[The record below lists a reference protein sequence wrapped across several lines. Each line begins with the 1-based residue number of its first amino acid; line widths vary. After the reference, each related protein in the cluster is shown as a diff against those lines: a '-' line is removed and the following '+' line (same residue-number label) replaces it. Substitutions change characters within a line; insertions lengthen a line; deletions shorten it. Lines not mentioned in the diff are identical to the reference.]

1 MCKTLR
7 EEVKCM
13 GVLPN
18 IMVNALVLASM
29 YILASLGFAFIFN
42 MLGSVNLAH
51 GAFYMLA
58 AYITYYLCAKAGLN
72 NWLAM
77 LLAAVVLAG
86 IGILMERFVFR
97 PFQTEFDRVV
107 MVSVALMTML
117 QQLAVQ
123 VSGSQT
129 ISIPSYGSGSID
141 LGFMMLTN
149 EKLITFGVGVI
160 LLIVTLFIVYR
171 TKLGMQMEA
180 ISQDRLGAALQGI
193 PVNKVSMLVCALGF
207 ALAAV
212 AGSMMGAYQQVSSN
226 MGDNINVRILMLVM
240 LAGAG
245 SMNGILITG
254 FLMAVL
260 DSVCP
265 IIWDSYTASA
275 IACSAVV
282 VLLLIRPKGFFGHEM

>member
-1 MCKTLR
+1 
-7 EEVKCM
+7 M
-13 GVLPN
+13 GVIPN
-18 IMVNALVLASM
+18 ILVNTLVLASM

-72 NWLAM
+72 NWVAM
-77 LLAAVVLAG
+77 LLAAIVLAG
-86 IGILMERFVFR
+86 IGVLMERFVFR

-129 ISIPSYGSGSID
+129 ISIPAYGNGNIN
-141 LGFMMLTN
+141 LGFTMLTN
-149 EKLITFGVGVI
+149 EKLITFVVGVI
-160 LLIVTLFIVYR
+160 LLIITLIIVYR

-193 PVNKVSMLVCALGF
+193 QVNKVAALVCALGF

-254 FLMAVL
+254 CLMALL

-265 IIWDSYTASA
+265 IIWDSYTASS

-282 VLLLIRPKGFFGHEM
+282 ILLLIKPKGFFGHEM

>member
-1 MCKTLR
+1 MLIMN
-7 EEVKCM
+7 VI
-13 GVLPN
+13 PN
-18 IMVNALVLASM
+18 VAVNTLVLASM

-51 GAFYMLA
+51 GAFYMTA
-58 AYITYYLCAKAGLN
+58 AYITYYLCSRLGMN

-77 LLAAVVLAG
+77 LLSTVVLALV
-86 IGILMERFVFR
+86 GILMERFCFR
-97 PFQTEFDRVV
+97 PFQKEFDRVV
-107 MVSVALMTML
+107 MVSVAIMTML

-123 VSGSQT
+123 ISGSQT
-129 ISIPSYGSGSID
+129 ISIPAYASGSVD
-141 LGFMMLTN
+141 MGFMVVTS
-149 EKLITFGVGVI
+149 EKLVTFAVGAV
-160 LLIVTLFIVYR
+160 LLIATLFMVYR

-180 ISQDRLGAALQGI
+180 LSQDRMGAALQGI
-193 PVNKVSMLVCALGF
+193 PVNKVSALVCGLGF
-207 ALAAV
+207 AFAAV

-254 FLMAVL
+254 FLMALL
-260 DSVCP
+260 DSICP
-265 IIWDSYTASA
+265 IIWDSYTASS

-282 VLLLIRPKGFFGHEM
+282 VLLLIKPKGFFGHEM

>member
-1 MCKTLR
+1 MLIMN
-7 EEVKCM
+7 VI
-13 GVLPN
+13 PN
-18 IMVNALVLASM
+18 VAVNTLVLASM

-51 GAFYMLA
+51 GAFYMTA
-58 AYITYYLCAKAGLN
+58 AYITYYLCSRLGMN

-77 LLAAVVLAG
+77 LLSTVVLALV
-86 IGILMERFVFR
+86 GILMERFCFR
-97 PFQTEFDRVV
+97 PFQKEFDRVV
-107 MVSVALMTML
+107 MVSVAIMTML

-123 VSGSQT
+123 ISGSQT
-129 ISIPSYGSGSID
+129 ISIPAYASGSVD
-141 LGFMMLTN
+141 MGFMVVTG
-149 EKLITFGVGVI
+149 EKLVTFAVGAV
-160 LLIVTLFIVYR
+160 LLVVTLFMVYR

-180 ISQDRLGAALQGI
+180 LSQDRMGAALQGI
-193 PVNKVSMLVCALGF
+193 PVNKVSALVCGLGF
-207 ALAAV
+207 AFAAV

-254 FLMAVL
+254 FLMALL
-260 DSVCP
+260 DSICP
-265 IIWDSYTASA
+265 IIWDSYTASS

-282 VLLLIRPKGFFGHEM
+282 VLLLMNPKGFFGHEM

>member
-1 MCKTLR
+1 MLIMN
-7 EEVKCM
+7 VI
-13 GVLPN
+13 PN
-18 IMVNALVLASM
+18 VAVNTLVLASM

-51 GAFYMLA
+51 GAFYMTA
-58 AYITYYLCAKAGLN
+58 AYITYYLCSRLGMN

-77 LLAAVVLAG
+77 LLSTVVLALVG
-86 IGILMERFVFR
+86 IVMERFCFR
-97 PFQTEFDRVV
+97 PFQKEFDRVV
-107 MVSVALMTML
+107 MVSVAIMTML

-123 VSGSQT
+123 ISGSQT
-129 ISIPSYGSGSID
+129 ISIPAYASGSVD
-141 LGFMMLTN
+141 MGFMVVTG
-149 EKLITFGVGVI
+149 EKLVTFAVGAV
-160 LLIVTLFIVYR
+160 LLIATLFMVYR

-180 ISQDRLGAALQGI
+180 LSQDRMGAALQGI
-193 PVNKVSMLVCALGF
+193 PVNRVSALVCGLGF
-207 ALAAV
+207 AFAAV

-254 FLMAVL
+254 FLMALL
-260 DSVCP
+260 DSICP
-265 IIWDSYTASA
+265 IIWDSYTASS

-282 VLLLIRPKGFFGHEM
+282 VLLLMKPKGFFGHEM

>member
-1 MCKTLR
+1 
-7 EEVKCM
+7 M
-13 GVLPN
+13 GLIPN
-18 IMVNALVLASM
+18 IVVNTLVLASM

-58 AYITYYLCAKAGLN
+58 AYITYYLCAKAGMN

-77 LLAAVVLAG
+77 LLSAVILAALGV
-86 IGILMERFVFR
+86 LMERFVFR
-97 PFQTEFDRVV
+97 PFQKEFDRVV
-107 MVSVALMTML
+107 MVSVAIMTML

-129 ISIPSYGSGSID
+129 ISIPAYGNGSIN
-141 LGFMMLTN
+141 LGFVLLSY
-149 EKLITFGVGVI
+149 EKLITFAVGLV
-160 LLIVTLFIVYR
+160 LLIITLFMVYR

-180 ISQDRLGAALQGI
+180 ISQDRMGAALPGI
-193 PVNKVSMLVCALGF
+193 PVNKVSALVCGMGF

-254 FLMAVL
+254 FLMALL
-260 DSVCP
+260 DSICP
-265 IIWDSYTASA
+265 IIWDSYTASS

-282 VLLLIRPKGFFGHEM
+282 VLLLIKPKGFFGHEM

>member
-1 MCKTLR
+1 MLIMN
-7 EEVKCM
+7 VI
-13 GVLPN
+13 PN
-18 IMVNALVLASM
+18 VAVNTLVLASM

-51 GAFYMLA
+51 GAFYMTA
-58 AYITYYLCAKAGLN
+58 AYITYYLCSRLGMN

-77 LLAAVVLAG
+77 LLSTVVLALV
-86 IGILMERFVFR
+86 GILMERFCFR
-97 PFQTEFDRVV
+97 PFQKEFDRVV
-107 MVSVALMTML
+107 MVSVAIMTML

-123 VSGSQT
+123 ISGSQT
-129 ISIPSYGSGSID
+129 ISIPAYASGAVD
-141 LGFMMLTN
+141 MGFMTVTG
-149 EKLITFGVGVI
+149 EKLVTFAVGAV
-160 LLIVTLFIVYR
+160 LLIATLFMVYR

-180 ISQDRLGAALQGI
+180 LSQDRMGAALQGI
-193 PVNKVSMLVCALGF
+193 PVNKVSALVCGLGF
-207 ALAAV
+207 AFAAV

-254 FLMAVL
+254 LLMALL
-260 DSVCP
+260 DSICP
-265 IIWDSYTASA
+265 IIWDSYTASS

-282 VLLLIRPKGFFGHEM
+282 VLLLIKPKGFFGHEM

>member
-1 MCKTLR
+1 MLIMN
-7 EEVKCM
+7 VI
-13 GVLPN
+13 PN
-18 IMVNALVLASM
+18 VAVNTLVLASM

-51 GAFYMLA
+51 GAFYMTA
-58 AYITYYLCAKAGLN
+58 AYITYYLCSRLGMN

-77 LLAAVVLAG
+77 LLATVVLALV
-86 IGILMERFVFR
+86 GILMERFCFR
-97 PFQTEFDRVV
+97 PFQKEFDRVV
-107 MVSVALMTML
+107 MVSVAIMTML

-123 VSGSQT
+123 ISGSQT
-129 ISIPSYGSGSID
+129 ISIPAYASGSVD
-141 LGFMMLTN
+141 MGFMVVTG
-149 EKLITFGVGVI
+149 EKLVTFAVGAV
-160 LLIVTLFIVYR
+160 LLIATLFMVYR

-180 ISQDRLGAALQGI
+180 LSQDRMGAALQGI
-193 PVNKVSMLVCALGF
+193 PVNKVSALVCGLGF
-207 ALAAV
+207 AFAAV

-254 FLMAVL
+254 FLMALL
-260 DSVCP
+260 DSICP
-265 IIWDSYTASA
+265 IIWDSYTASS

-282 VLLLIRPKGFFGHEM
+282 VLLLIKPKGFFGHEM

>member
-1 MCKTLR
+1 ML
-7 EEVKCM
+7 
-13 GVLPN
+13 
-18 IMVNALVLASM
+18 IMNVIPTVAVNTLVLASM

-51 GAFYMLA
+51 GAFYMTA
-58 AYITYYLCAKAGLN
+58 AYITYYLCSRLGMN

-77 LLAAVVLAG
+77 LLSTVVLALV
-86 IGILMERFVFR
+86 GILMERFCFR
-97 PFQTEFDRVV
+97 PFQKEFDRVV
-107 MVSVALMTML
+107 MVSVAIMTML

-123 VSGSQT
+123 ISGSQT
-129 ISIPSYGSGSID
+129 ISIPAYASGSVD
-141 LGFMMLTN
+141 MGFMVVTG
-149 EKLITFGVGVI
+149 EKLVTFAVGAV
-160 LLIVTLFIVYR
+160 LLVVTLFMVYR

-180 ISQDRLGAALQGI
+180 LSQDRMGAALQGI
-193 PVNKVSMLVCALGF
+193 PVNKVSALVCGLGF
-207 ALAAV
+207 AFAAV

-254 FLMAVL
+254 FLMALL
-260 DSVCP
+260 DSICP
-265 IIWDSYTASA
+265 IIWDSYTASS

-282 VLLLIRPKGFFGHEM
+282 VLLLMKPKGFFGHEM

>member
-1 MCKTLR
+1 MFILN
-7 EEVKCM
+7 VI
-13 GVLPN
+13 PN
-18 IMVNALVLASM
+18 VAVNTLVLASM

-51 GAFYMLA
+51 GAFYMTA
-58 AYITYYLCAKAGLN
+58 AYITYYLCSRLGMN

-77 LLAAVVLAG
+77 LLSTVVLALV
-86 IGILMERFVFR
+86 GILMERFCFR
-97 PFQTEFDRVV
+97 PFQKEFDRVV
-107 MVSVALMTML
+107 MVSVAIMTML

-123 VSGSQT
+123 ISGSQT
-129 ISIPSYGSGSID
+129 ISIPAYASGSVD
-141 LGFMMLTN
+141 MGFMVVTG
-149 EKLITFGVGVI
+149 EKLVTFAVGAV
-160 LLIVTLFIVYR
+160 LLVVTLFMVYR

-180 ISQDRLGAALQGI
+180 LSQDRMGAALQGI
-193 PVNKVSMLVCALGF
+193 PVNKVSALVCGLGF
-207 ALAAV
+207 VFAAV

-254 FLMAVL
+254 FLMALL
-260 DSVCP
+260 DSICP
-265 IIWDSYTASA
+265 IIWDSYTASS

-282 VLLLIRPKGFFGHEM
+282 VLLLIKPKGFFGHEM

>member
-1 MCKTLR
+1 MLIMN
-7 EEVKCM
+7 VI
-13 GVLPN
+13 PN
-18 IMVNALVLASM
+18 VAVNTLVLASM

-51 GAFYMLA
+51 GAFYMTA
-58 AYITYYLCAKAGLN
+58 AYITYYLCSRLGMN

-77 LLAAVVLAG
+77 LLSTVALALV
-86 IGILMERFVFR
+86 GILMERFCFR
-97 PFQTEFDRVV
+97 PFQKEFDRVV
-107 MVSVALMTML
+107 MVSVAIMTML

-123 VSGSQT
+123 ISGSQT
-129 ISIPSYGSGSID
+129 ISIPAYASGSVD
-141 LGFMMLTN
+141 MGFMVVTG
-149 EKLITFGVGVI
+149 EKLVTFAVGTV
-160 LLIVTLFIVYR
+160 LLIATLFMVYR

-180 ISQDRLGAALQGI
+180 LSQDRMGAALQGI
-193 PVNKVSMLVCALGF
+193 PVNKVSALVCGLGF
-207 ALAAV
+207 AFAAV

-254 FLMAVL
+254 FLMALL
-260 DSVCP
+260 DSICP
-265 IIWDSYTASA
+265 IIWDSYTASS

-282 VLLLIRPKGFFGHEM
+282 VLLLIKPKGFFGHEM

>member
-1 MCKTLR
+1 MLIMN
-7 EEVKCM
+7 VI
-13 GVLPN
+13 PN
-18 IMVNALVLASM
+18 VAVNTLVLASM

-51 GAFYMLA
+51 GAFYMTA
-58 AYITYYLCAKAGLN
+58 AYITYYLCSRLGMN

-77 LLAAVVLAG
+77 LLSTVVLALV
-86 IGILMERFVFR
+86 GILMERFCFR
-97 PFQTEFDRVV
+97 PFQKEFDRVV
-107 MVSVALMTML
+107 MVSVAIMTML

-123 VSGSQT
+123 ISGSQT
-129 ISIPSYGSGSID
+129 ISIPTYASGSVD
-141 LGFMMLTN
+141 MGFLVVTS
-149 EKLITFGVGVI
+149 EKLVTFAVGAV
-160 LLIVTLFIVYR
+160 LLIATLFMVYR

-180 ISQDRLGAALQGI
+180 LSQDRMGAALQGI
-193 PVNKVSMLVCALGF
+193 PVNKVSALVCGLGF
-207 ALAAV
+207 AFAAV

-254 FLMAVL
+254 FLMALL
-260 DSVCP
+260 DSICP
-265 IIWDSYTASA
+265 IIWDSYTASS

-282 VLLLIRPKGFFGHEM
+282 VLLLIKPKGFFGHEM

>member
-1 MCKTLR
+1 
-7 EEVKCM
+7 M
-13 GVLPN
+13 GLLPN
-18 IMVNALVLASM
+18 IIVNTLVLASM

-77 LLAAVVLAG
+77 LLSAVILAVLG
-86 IGILMERFVFR
+86 IAMERFVFR
-97 PFQTEFDRVV
+97 PFQKEFDRVV
-107 MVSVALMTML
+107 MVSVAIMTML

-129 ISIPSYGSGSID
+129 ISIPAYGNGSIN
-141 LGFMMLTN
+141 LGFMLLTN
-149 EKLITFGVGVI
+149 EKLITFAIGAVL
-160 LLIVTLFIVYR
+160 LLITLFIVYR

-193 PVNKVSMLVCALGF
+193 QVNKVAMLVCGMGF

-245 SMNGILITG
+245 SMNGIIITG
-254 FLMAVL
+254 FLMALL

-275 IACSAVV
+275 IACSVV
-282 VLLLIRPKGFFGHEM
+282 VILLLIRPKGFFGHDV

>member
-1 MCKTLR
+1 MLIMN
-7 EEVKCM
+7 VI
-13 GVLPN
+13 PN
-18 IMVNALVLASM
+18 VAVNTLVLASM

-51 GAFYMLA
+51 GAFYMTA
-58 AYITYYLCAKAGLN
+58 AYITYYLCSRLGMN

-77 LLAAVVLAG
+77 LLSTVVLALV
-86 IGILMERFVFR
+86 GILMERFCFR
-97 PFQTEFDRVV
+97 PFQKEFDRVV
-107 MVSVALMTML
+107 MVSVAIMTML

-123 VSGSQT
+123 ISGSQT
-129 ISIPSYGSGSID
+129 ISIPAYASGSVD
-141 LGFMMLTN
+141 MGFMVVTG
-149 EKLITFGVGVI
+149 EKLVTFAVGAV
-160 LLIVTLFIVYR
+160 LLVVTLFMVYR

-180 ISQDRLGAALQGI
+180 LSQDRMGAALQGI
-193 PVNKVSMLVCALGF
+193 PVNKVSALVCGLGF
-207 ALAAV
+207 AFAAV

-254 FLMAVL
+254 FLMALL
-260 DSVCP
+260 DSICP
-265 IIWDSYTASA
+265 IIWDSYTASS

-282 VLLLIRPKGFFGHEM
+282 VLLLIKPKGFFGHEM

>member
-1 MCKTLR
+1 
-7 EEVKCM
+7 M
-13 GVLPN
+13 GVVPN
-18 IMVNALVLASM
+18 ILVNTLVLASM

-42 MLGSVNLAH
+42 MMGSVNLAH

-72 NWLAM
+72 NWVAM
-77 LLAAVVLAG
+77 LLAAVVLAV
-86 IGILMERFVFR
+86 IGVLMERFVFR

-129 ISIPSYGSGSID
+129 ISIPAYGNGNIN

-149 EKLITFGVGVI
+149 EKLITFVVGVI
-160 LLIVTLFIVYR
+160 LLIITLIIVYR

-193 PVNKVSMLVCALGF
+193 QVNKVAALVCAFGF

-254 FLMAVL
+254 CLMALL

-265 IIWDSYTASA
+265 IIWDSYTASS

-282 VLLLIRPKGFFGHEM
+282 VLLLIKPQGFFGHEM

>member
-1 MCKTLR
+1 MFIMN
-7 EEVKCM
+7 VI
-13 GVLPN
+13 PN
-18 IMVNALVLASM
+18 VAVNTLVLASM

-51 GAFYMLA
+51 GAFYMTA
-58 AYITYYLCAKAGLN
+58 AYITYYLCSRLGMN

-77 LLAAVVLAG
+77 LLSTVVLALV
-86 IGILMERFVFR
+86 GILMERFCFR
-97 PFQTEFDRVV
+97 PFQKEFDRVV
-107 MVSVALMTML
+107 MVSVAIMTML

-123 VSGSQT
+123 ISGSQT
-129 ISIPSYGSGSID
+129 ISIPAYASGSVD
-141 LGFMMLTN
+141 VGFLVITG
-149 EKLITFGVGVI
+149 EKLVTFAVGAV
-160 LLIVTLFIVYR
+160 LLVATLFMVYH

-180 ISQDRLGAALQGI
+180 LSQDRMGAALQGI
-193 PVNKVSMLVCALGF
+193 PVNKVSALVCGLGF
-207 ALAAV
+207 AFAAV

-254 FLMAVL
+254 FLMALL
-260 DSVCP
+260 DSICP
-265 IIWDSYTASA
+265 IIWDSYTASS

-282 VLLLIRPKGFFGHEM
+282 VLLLIKPKGFFGHEM

>member
-1 MCKTLR
+1 MLIMN
-7 EEVKCM
+7 VI
-13 GVLPN
+13 PN
-18 IMVNALVLASM
+18 VAVNTLVLASM

-51 GAFYMLA
+51 GAFYMTA
-58 AYITYYLCAKAGLN
+58 AYITYYLCSRLGMN

-77 LLAAVVLAG
+77 LLSTVVLALV
-86 IGILMERFVFR
+86 GILMERFCFR
-97 PFQTEFDRVV
+97 PFQKEFDRVV
-107 MVSVALMTML
+107 MVSVAIMTML

-123 VSGSQT
+123 ISGSQT
-129 ISIPSYGSGSID
+129 ISIPAYASGSVD
-141 LGFMMLTN
+141 VGFLVITG
-149 EKLITFGVGVI
+149 EKLVTFAVGAV
-160 LLIVTLFIVYR
+160 LLVATLFMVYR

-180 ISQDRLGAALQGI
+180 LSQDRMGAALQGI
-193 PVNKVSMLVCALGF
+193 PVNKVSALVCGLGF
-207 ALAAV
+207 AFAAV

-254 FLMAVL
+254 FLMALL
-260 DSVCP
+260 DSICP
-265 IIWDSYTASA
+265 IIWDSYTASS

-282 VLLLIRPKGFFGHEM
+282 VLLLIKPKGFFGHEM

>member
-1 MCKTLR
+1 
-7 EEVKCM
+7 M
-13 GVLPN
+13 GLIPN
-18 IMVNALVLASM
+18 IVVNTLVLASM

-58 AYITYYLCAKAGLN
+58 AYITYYLCAKAGMN

-77 LLAAVVLAG
+77 LLSAVILAALGV
-86 IGILMERFVFR
+86 LMERFVFR
-97 PFQTEFDRVV
+97 PFQKEFDRVV
-107 MVSVALMTML
+107 MVSVAIMTML

-129 ISIPSYGSGSID
+129 ISIPAYGNGSIN
-141 LGFMMLTN
+141 LGFMLLSN
-149 EKLITFGVGVI
+149 EKLITFAVGLV
-160 LLIVTLFIVYR
+160 LLIITLFMVYR

-180 ISQDRLGAALQGI
+180 ISQDRMGAALQGI
-193 PVNKVSMLVCALGF
+193 PVNKVSALVCGMGF

-254 FLMAVL
+254 FLMALL
-260 DSVCP
+260 DSICP
-265 IIWDSYTASA
+265 IIWDSYTASS

-282 VLLLIRPKGFFGHEM
+282 VLLLIKPKGFFGHEM

>member
-1 MCKTLR
+1 
-7 EEVKCM
+7 M
-13 GVLPN
+13 GLIPN
-18 IMVNALVLASM
+18 IAVNTLVLASM

-58 AYITYYLCAKAGLN
+58 AYITYYLCAKAGMN

-77 LLAAVVLAG
+77 LISAVILAVVG
-86 IGILMERFVFR
+86 IVMERFVFR
-97 PFQTEFDRVV
+97 PFQKEFDRVV

-129 ISIPSYGSGSID
+129 ISIPAYGNGTMD
-141 LGFMMLTN
+141 LGFMTLTN
-149 EKLITFGVGVI
+149 EKFITFLVGLI
-160 LLIVTLFIVYR
+160 LLIITLIIVYR

-193 PVNKVSMLVCALGF
+193 QVGKVSMLVCAFGF

-254 FLMAVL
+254 LLMALL
-260 DSVCP
+260 DSICP
-265 IIWDSYTASA
+265 IIWDSYTASS

-282 VLLLIRPKGFFGHEM
+282 VLLLIKPKGFFGHEM

>member
-1 MCKTLR
+1 
-7 EEVKCM
+7 M
-13 GVLPN
+13 GVIPN

-72 NWLAM
+72 NWVAM
-77 LLAAVVLAG
+77 LLAAIVLAA
-86 IGILMERFVFR
+86 IGIVMERFVFR

-129 ISIPSYGSGSID
+129 ISIPAYGNGVLD
-141 LGFMMLTN
+141 LGFMTLTN
-149 EKLITFGVGVI
+149 EKLITFLVGLI
-160 LLIVTLFIVYR
+160 LLIITLFIVYR

-193 PVNKVSMLVCALGF
+193 QVNKVAMLVCGMGF

-212 AGSMMGAYQQVSSN
+212 AGAMMGAYQQVRSN

-254 FLMAVL
+254 FLMALL

>member
-1 MCKTLR
+1 
-7 EEVKCM
+7 M

-77 LLAAVVLAG
+77 LLAAVILAAVG
-86 IGILMERFVFR
+86 VLMERFVFR
-97 PFQTEFDRVV
+97 PFQSEFDRVV

-129 ISIPSYGSGSID
+129 ISIPAYGSGSID
-141 LGFMMLTN
+141 LGFMLLTN
-149 EKLITFGVGVI
+149 EKLITFAVGLI
-160 LLIVTLFIVYR
+160 LLLVTLFIVYR

-193 PVNKVSMLVCALGF
+193 QVNKVAMLVCGMGF

-245 SMNGILITG
+245 SMNGIIITG
-254 FLMAVL
+254 FLMALL

-275 IACSAVV
+275 SACSAVV
-282 VLLLIRPKGFFGHEM
+282 ILLLIRPKGFFGHEM

>member
-1 MCKTLR
+1 
-7 EEVKCM
+7 M
-13 GVLPN
+13 GLLPN
-18 IMVNALVLASM
+18 IIVNTLVLASM

-77 LLAAVVLAG
+77 LLSAVILAALG
-86 IGILMERFVFR
+86 IAMERFVFR
-97 PFQTEFDRVV
+97 PFQKEFDRVV
-107 MVSVALMTML
+107 MVSVAIMTML

-129 ISIPSYGSGSID
+129 ISIPAYGNGSIN
-141 LGFMMLTN
+141 LGFMLLTN
-149 EKLITFGVGVI
+149 EKLITFAIGAVL
-160 LLIVTLFIVYR
+160 LLITLFIVYR

-193 PVNKVSMLVCALGF
+193 QVNKVAMLVCGMGF

-245 SMNGILITG
+245 SMNGIIITG
-254 FLMAVL
+254 FLMALL

-275 IACSAVV
+275 TACSVV
-282 VLLLIRPKGFFGHEM
+282 VILLLIRPKGFFGHDV

>member
-1 MCKTLR
+1 
-7 EEVKCM
+7 M
-13 GVLPN
+13 GLIPN
-18 IMVNALVLASM
+18 IAVNTLVLASM

-58 AYITYYLCAKAGLN
+58 AYITYYLCAKAGMN

-77 LLAAVVLAG
+77 LIAAVILAAVG
-86 IGILMERFVFR
+86 IVMERFVFR
-97 PFQTEFDRVV
+97 PFQKEFDRVV

-129 ISIPSYGSGSID
+129 ISIPAYGNGTMD
-141 LGFMMLTN
+141 LGFMTLTN
-149 EKLITFGVGVI
+149 EKFITFLVGLI
-160 LLIVTLFIVYR
+160 LLIITLIIVYR

-193 PVNKVSMLVCALGF
+193 QVGKVSMLVCAMSF

-254 FLMAVL
+254 LLMALL
-260 DSVCP
+260 DSICP
-265 IIWDSYTASA
+265 IIWDSYTASS

-282 VLLLIRPKGFFGHEM
+282 VLLLIKPKGFFGHEM

>member
-1 MCKTLR
+1 
-7 EEVKCM
+7 M
-13 GVLPN
+13 GLIPN
-18 IMVNALVLASM
+18 IVVNTLVLASM

-58 AYITYYLCAKAGLN
+58 AYITYYLCAKAGMN

-77 LLAAVVLAG
+77 LLSAVILAALGV
-86 IGILMERFVFR
+86 LMERFVFR
-97 PFQTEFDRVV
+97 PFQKEFDRVV
-107 MVSVALMTML
+107 MVSVAIMTML

-129 ISIPSYGSGSID
+129 ISIPAYGNGSVN
-141 LGFMMLTN
+141 LGFMLLSY
-149 EKLITFGVGVI
+149 EKLITFAVGLV
-160 LLIVTLFIVYR
+160 LLIITLFMVYR

-180 ISQDRLGAALQGI
+180 ISQDRMGAALQGI
-193 PVNKVSMLVCALGF
+193 PVNKVSALVCGMGF

-254 FLMAVL
+254 FLMALL

-265 IIWDSYTASA
+265 IIWDSYTASS

-282 VLLLIRPKGFFGHEM
+282 ILLLMKPKGFFGHEM

>member
-1 MCKTLR
+1 MLIMN
-7 EEVKCM
+7 VI
-13 GVLPN
+13 PN
-18 IMVNALVLASM
+18 VAVNTLVLASM

-51 GAFYMLA
+51 GAFYMTA
-58 AYITYYLCAKAGLN
+58 AYITYYLCSRLGMN

-77 LLAAVVLAG
+77 LLSTVVLALV
-86 IGILMERFVFR
+86 GILMERFCFR
-97 PFQTEFDRVV
+97 PFQKEFDRVV
-107 MVSVALMTML
+107 MVSVAIMTML

-123 VSGSQT
+123 ISGSQT
-129 ISIPSYGSGSID
+129 ISIPAYASGSVD
-141 LGFMMLTN
+141 MGFMVVTG
-149 EKLITFGVGVI
+149 EKLVTFAVGAV
-160 LLIVTLFIVYR
+160 LLVVTLFMVYR

-180 ISQDRLGAALQGI
+180 LSQDRMGAALQGI
-193 PVNKVSMLVCALGF
+193 PVDKVSALVCGLGF
-207 ALAAV
+207 AFAAV

-254 FLMAVL
+254 FLMALL
-260 DSVCP
+260 DSICP
-265 IIWDSYTASA
+265 IIWDSYTASS

-282 VLLLIRPKGFFGHEM
+282 VLLLIKPKGFFGHEM

>member
-1 MCKTLR
+1 ML
-7 EEVKCM
+7 
-13 GVLPN
+13 
-18 IMVNALVLASM
+18 IMNVIPTVAVNTLVLASM

-51 GAFYMLA
+51 GAFYMTA
-58 AYITYYLCAKAGLN
+58 AYITYYLCSRLGMN

-77 LLAAVVLAG
+77 LLSTVVLALV
-86 IGILMERFVFR
+86 GILMERFCFR
-97 PFQTEFDRVV
+97 PFQKEFDRVV
-107 MVSVALMTML
+107 MVSVAIMTML

-123 VSGSQT
+123 ISGSQT
-129 ISIPSYGSGSID
+129 ISSPAYASGSVD
-141 LGFMMLTN
+141 MGFMVVTG
-149 EKLITFGVGVI
+149 EKLVTFAVGAV
-160 LLIVTLFIVYR
+160 LLVVTLFMVYR

-180 ISQDRLGAALQGI
+180 LSQDRMGAALQGI
-193 PVNKVSMLVCALGF
+193 PVNKVSALVCGLGF
-207 ALAAV
+207 AFAAV

-254 FLMAVL
+254 FLMALL
-260 DSVCP
+260 DSICP
-265 IIWDSYTASA
+265 IIWDSYTASS

-282 VLLLIRPKGFFGHEM
+282 VLLLMKPKGFFGHEM

>member
-1 MCKTLR
+1 MLIMN
-7 EEVKCM
+7 VI
-13 GVLPN
+13 PN
-18 IMVNALVLASM
+18 VAVNTLVLASM

-51 GAFYMLA
+51 GAFYMTA
-58 AYITYYLCAKAGLN
+58 AYITYYLCSRLGMN

-77 LLAAVVLAG
+77 LLSTVVLALV
-86 IGILMERFVFR
+86 GILMERFCFR
-97 PFQTEFDRVV
+97 PFQKEFDRVV
-107 MVSVALMTML
+107 MVSVAIMTML

-123 VSGSQT
+123 ISGSQT
-129 ISIPSYGSGSID
+129 ISIPAYASGSVD
-141 LGFMMLTN
+141 MGLMVVTG
-149 EKLITFGVGVI
+149 EKLVTFAVGAV
-160 LLIVTLFIVYR
+160 LLVVTLFMVYR

-180 ISQDRLGAALQGI
+180 LSQDRMGAALQGI
-193 PVNKVSMLVCALGF
+193 PVNKVSALVCGLGF
-207 ALAAV
+207 AFAAV

-254 FLMAVL
+254 FLMALL
-260 DSVCP
+260 DSICP
-265 IIWDSYTASA
+265 IIWDSYTASS

-282 VLLLIRPKGFFGHEM
+282 VLLLMKPKGFFGHEM

>member
-1 MCKTLR
+1 
-7 EEVKCM
+7 M
-13 GVLPN
+13 GVVPN
-18 IMVNALVLASM
+18 ILVNTLVLASM

-72 NWLAM
+72 NWVAM
-77 LLAAVVLAG
+77 LLAAVVLAV
-86 IGILMERFVFR
+86 IGVLMERFVFR

-129 ISIPSYGSGSID
+129 ISIPAYGNGNIN

-149 EKLITFGVGVI
+149 EKLITFVVGVI
-160 LLIVTLFIVYR
+160 LLIITLIIVYR

-193 PVNKVSMLVCALGF
+193 QVNKVAALVCAFGF

-254 FLMAVL
+254 CLMALL

-265 IIWDSYTASA
+265 IIWDSYTASS

-282 VLLLIRPKGFFGHEM
+282 ILLLIKPKGFFGHEM

>member
-1 MCKTLR
+1 MLIMN
-7 EEVKCM
+7 VI
-13 GVLPN
+13 PN
-18 IMVNALVLASM
+18 VAVNTLVLASM

-51 GAFYMLA
+51 GAFYMTA
-58 AYITYYLCAKAGLN
+58 AYITYYLCSRLGMN

-77 LLAAVVLAG
+77 LLSTVVLALV
-86 IGILMERFVFR
+86 GILMERFCFR
-97 PFQTEFDRVV
+97 PFQKEFDRVV
-107 MVSVALMTML
+107 MVSVAIMTML

-123 VSGSQT
+123 ISGSQT
-129 ISIPSYGSGSID
+129 ISIPAYASGSVD
-141 LGFMMLTN
+141 MGFMVVTG
-149 EKLITFGVGVI
+149 EKLVTFAVGAV
-160 LLIVTLFIVYR
+160 LLVATLFMVYR

-180 ISQDRLGAALQGI
+180 LSQDRMGAALQGI
-193 PVNKVSMLVCALGF
+193 PVNKVSALVCGLGF
-207 ALAAV
+207 AFAAV

-254 FLMAVL
+254 FLMALL
-260 DSVCP
+260 DSICP
-265 IIWDSYTASA
+265 IIWDSYTASS

-282 VLLLIRPKGFFGHEM
+282 VLLLMKPKGFFGHEM

>member
-1 MCKTLR
+1 MLIMN
-7 EEVKCM
+7 VI
-13 GVLPN
+13 PN
-18 IMVNALVLASM
+18 VAVNTLVLASM

-51 GAFYMLA
+51 GAFYMTT
-58 AYITYYLCAKAGLN
+58 AYITYYLCSRLGMN

-77 LLAAVVLAG
+77 LLSTVVLALV
-86 IGILMERFVFR
+86 GILMERFCFR
-97 PFQTEFDRVV
+97 PFQKEFDRVV
-107 MVSVALMTML
+107 MVSVAIMTML

-123 VSGSQT
+123 ISGSQT
-129 ISIPSYGSGSID
+129 ISIPAYASGSVD
-141 LGFMMLTN
+141 MGFMVVTG
-149 EKLITFGVGVI
+149 EKLVTFAVGAV
-160 LLIVTLFIVYR
+160 LLVVTLFMVYR

-180 ISQDRLGAALQGI
+180 LSQDRMGAALQGI
-193 PVNKVSMLVCALGF
+193 PVNKVSALVCGLGF
-207 ALAAV
+207 AFAAV

-254 FLMAVL
+254 FLMALL
-260 DSVCP
+260 DSICP
-265 IIWDSYTASA
+265 IIWDSYTASS

-282 VLLLIRPKGFFGHEM
+282 VLLLMKPKGFFGHEM